1 MARVMV
7 AMSGGVDSSV
17 VAAMLHNAGHDV
29 TGVTMHLWEGDG
41 DKMVESRCCS
51 MEMVSGARRVCAQLG
66 IPYYVFNYQ
75 KDFKKHVIN
84 YFADEYS
91 HGMTPNP
98 CMACNRDLKFRVLL
112 ERAELLGFDALAT
125 GHYVQNRYDG
135 QQWRMY
141 RGADERKDQSYML
154 HMLGQKELSRL
165 MFPLGGMVKPEVRA
179 LASQLD
185 LATAERPESQD
196 ICFVPD
202 RDYRSFVKT
211 QRPDAFASG
220 NIVDQS
226 GATVGTHQGIPLYT
240 VGQRRGLGLAVGSPL
255 FVTHI
260 DAQSNTIVVG
270 PQSDLKKTTIS
281 IDRVVYVGGT
291 PPDNEFT
298 CQVQSR
304 SHAPS
309 VPARVTVTG
318 AQTATLTFDEPQDGI
333 SPGQSAVFYADTEVI
348 GGGRI
353 LV

>member
-17 VAAMLHNAGHDV
+17 VAALLHNAGHEV

-41 DKMVESRCCS
+41 DQLVESRCCS

-75 KDFKKHVIN
+75 KDFKKHVID
-84 YFADEYS
+84 YFADAYTA
-91 HGMTPNP
+91 GMTPNP

-125 GHYVQNRYDG
+125 GHYVQNIHDG

-141 RGADERKDQSYML
+141 RGVDMRKDQSYML

-165 MFPLGGMVKPEVRA
+165 MFPLGGMDKPQVRA

-211 QRPDAFASG
+211 QRPDAFAPG
-220 NIVDQS
+220 QIVDANGTVV
-226 GATVGTHQGIPLYT
+226 GAHQGIPQYT
-240 VGQRRGLGLAVGSPL
+240 VGQRRGLGIAAGIPL

-260 DAQSNTIVVG
+260 DSTSNTIVVG
-270 PQSDLKKTTIS
+270 PQEQLKKTTIAV
-281 IDRVVYVGGT
+281 DRITYVGGT
-291 PPDNEFT
+291 PPDNTFR

-304 SHAPS
+304 SHAP
-309 VPARVTVTG
+309 AAAATVTVDG
-318 AQTATLTFDEPQDGI
+318 EQTATVVFDTPQDGI

>member
-91 HGMTPNP
+91 NGMTPNP
-98 CMACNRDLKFRVLL
+98 CMACTRDLKFRVLL

-125 GHYVQNRYDG
+125 GHYLQNTFDG
-135 QQWRMY
+135 TQWRMS
-141 RGADERKDQSYML
+141 RGNDMRKDQSYML

-165 MFPLGGMVKPEVRA
+165 MFPLGAMTKPEVRA
-179 LASQLD
+179 LASQLE

-202 RDYRSFVKT
+202 RDYRSFVKS
-211 QRPDAFASG
+211 QRPDAFVAG
-220 NIVDQS
+220 NIVDQQ

-240 VGQRRGLGLAVGSPL
+240 VGQRKGLGLAVGTPL

-270 PQSDLKKTTIS
+270 PQADLKKTTITV
-281 IDRVVYVGGT
+281 DRVVYVSGT

-298 CQVQSR
+298 CLVQSR
-304 SHAPS
+304 SHAPAL
-309 VPARVTVTG
+309 PARVTVTG
-318 AQTATLTFDEPQDGI
+318 TQTATLTFEEPQDGI
-333 SPGQSAVFYADTEVI
+333 SPGQFAVFYADTEVI